1 MKQVVPSWLRVFSRE
16 AKHLIVEGQIVD
28 IGTHEPRTHLGPK
41 PAPAQARIT
50 LNITHALLNDD
61 SPRSIADIAPPEF
74 SGPIELLNQLSIG
87 DRVRLTTTTLT
98 GRKIQHIDVVPSND

>member
-1 MKQVVPSWLRVFSRE
+1 MDV
-16 AKHLIVEGQIVD
+16 
-28 IGTHEPRTHLGPK
+28 GTHEPRTRLGPK

-50 LNITHALLNDD
+50 LNITRALLNDD

-98 GRKIQHIDVVPSND
+98 GRTIQNIDVIGNGD